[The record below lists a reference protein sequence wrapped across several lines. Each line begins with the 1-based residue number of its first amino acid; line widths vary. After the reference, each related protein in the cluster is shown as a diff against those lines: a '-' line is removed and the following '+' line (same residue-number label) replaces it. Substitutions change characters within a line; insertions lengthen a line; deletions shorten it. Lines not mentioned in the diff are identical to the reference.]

1 MNDDGKGKTFRS
13 RGLPTSDWTRRQEAR
28 YVILLPSRAE
38 IARGDRAPHAPTAIQ
53 DSPVSRQHARPVLIR
68 DNLPAISLAPVTLG
82 SGDGAI
88 SEADIQQLVH
98 EHPSM
103 LPIAE
108 IDPAFQNPVAI
119 CRELR
124 TTAGAIDNFLVTPGG
139 MPVIVECKLWRNP
152 EGRREVVGQILDY
165 AKELS
170 RWSQSDV
177 QREVNIRLGTTGN
190 VLLEKVRS
198 VAPETDEIGFNDALT
213 ANLRRGRFLLL
224 IVGDGIREGVEAIAE
239 YLQRHAGLHF
249 SFGLVELPFFRLPD
263 GSRLVAPRI
272 LARTVNVVRHV
283 VALPEGMA
291 ITDGVTDDEATETTD
306 PDVTELA
313 AKRQQFWKE
322 FLSVLKLDDPEQRIP
337 NPSRRGYLNFM
348 LPAPSGSSW
357 LCVYREMKDS
367 RVGVFLASTRDS
379 AGEYAEQRLESE
391 WSEIQP
397 LLGGSAK
404 IQTGSYER
412 GHIGDARVFGDL
424 NNSEVRQQAFAW
436 LAERTNTFVN
446 VLRPRVRSAVAD
458 YEANQGA

>member
-1 MNDDGKGKTFRS
+1 M
-13 RGLPTSDWTRRQEAR
+13 
-28 YVILLPSRAE
+28 
-38 IARGDRAPHAPTAIQ
+38 
-53 DSPVSRQHARPVLIR
+53 SRQHASPVLIR
-68 DNLPAISLAPVTLG
+68 DNLPALSLAPVTLG

-88 SEADIQQLVH
+88 SEVDIQKLVH

-108 IDPAFQNPVAI
+108 VDPAFKGPVAI

-124 TTAGAIDNFLVTPGG
+124 TPAGSIDNFLITPSGL
-139 MPVIVECKLWRNP
+139 PVIVECKLWRNP

-170 RWSQSDV
+170 RWTQSDI

-190 VLLEKVRS
+190 ALLAKVRA
-198 VAPETDEIGFNDALT
+198 VAPEVDEIAFNDALT
-213 ANLRRGRFLLL
+213 VNLRRGRFLLL

-249 SFGLVELPFFRLPD
+249 SLGLVELPFYALPD
-263 GSRLVAPRI
+263 GSRLVAPRV

-291 ITDGVTDDEATETTD
+291 ITDSVEDDEGTDTADPELTEI
-306 PDVTELA
+306 A

-337 NPSRRGYLNFM
+337 NPSRQGYLNFM
-348 LPAPSGSSW
+348 FPAPNGSSW
-357 LCVYREMKDS
+357 LCAYREMKDN

-379 AGEYAEQRLESE
+379 VGEYAEQRLEGE

-397 LLGGSAK
+397 LLGGGAK
-404 IQTGSYER
+404 IQAGTYER
-412 GHIGDARVFGDL
+412 RHIGDARVFGDL
-424 NNSEVRQQAFAW
+424 NNSEIRQQAFAW

-446 VLRPRVRSAVAD
+446 VLRPRVKSAVAD
-458 YEANQGA
+458 YQADQSA